1 MRNPAPALALTLLS
15 LQLLACSKPGSSTP
29 SGPVL
34 PAAENFGVTGTIV
47 ERVDEAPYS
56 YLRLETQTG
65 PVWAAVPIASSF
77 EAGTKISIVN
87 GAWVR
92 DVQARGRKFDSV
104 VFGTLKR

>member
-1 MRNPAPALALTLLS
+1 MRILAAVLALPLL
-15 LQLLACSKPGSSTP
+15 LLACSKPDAPKGA
-29 SGPVL
+29 GPVL
-34 PAAENFGVTGTIV
+34 PAAENFSVTGTIT

-77 EAGTKISIVN
+77 ETGTKISIAN